1 MTLRTRSA
9 WLAALFCTLLLAGC
23 RTTYFGALNA
33 VADPPS
39 RVATTHVFDAR
50 RSLSLD
56 VYTPDACNNAP
67 VVVFFYGGSWQN
79 GERAWYRFVGEQL
92 ATRGMLVVIPDY
104 RKSPETPFP
113 GFIEDAARAVAFSRK
128 HAAAWCGDPDR
139 LFVAGH
145 SAGAHVAGFLA
156 IDADWL
162 KAVDVDASK
171 HLAGFIGL
179 SGPYDFLPIADG
191 SLRKVFVDPARDQD
205 TQPIRFVNGDEPPAL
220 LVHGTKDRLVWP
232 RNSENLHRA
241 LQSRGIES
249 ELMLIDD
256 IGHTATL
263 NTLAGDADELGVI
276 RRIEA
281 FVAAH

>member
-1 MTLRTRSA
+1 MKLRLRIAPLLILT
-9 WLAALFCTLLLAGC
+9 CTLLLSGC
-23 RTTYFGALNA
+23 RTVYFGALNA
-33 VADPPS
+33 AADPPV
-39 RVATTHVFDAR
+39 RTATSHVFDPE

-56 VYTPDACNNAP
+56 VYTPDGCNHAP

-79 GERAWYRFVGEQL
+79 GERGWYRFVGEQL
-92 ATRGMLVVIPDY
+92 AARGMLVVIPDY

-113 GFIEDAARAVAFSRK
+113 GFIEDAARAVAFSRE
-128 HAAAWCGDPDR
+128 HATTWCGDPGR

-156 IDADWL
+156 TDADWL

-171 HLAGFIGL
+171 DLAGFIGL

-191 SLRKVFVDPARDQD
+191 ALRKVFVDPARDGD
-205 TQPIRFVNGDEPPAL
+205 TQPIRFVDGDEPPAL

-241 LQSRGIES
+241 LQSRGVAS
-249 ELMLIDD
+249 DLMLIDD

-263 NTLAGDADELGVI
+263 NTLADDADELRVI

-281 FVAAH
+281 FVAGH